1 MSVVFG
7 TSKAFLKQ
15 WHVRVKATYGLVV
28 CVCCLCDPRFISE
41 SERIT
46 LSSGYAADKCQQ
58 HVLRYSQDGQL
69 FIALPTYGDRLLK
82 MSDGTTCWG

>member
-1 MSVVFG
+1 MARA
-7 TSKAFLKQ
+7 SKSNVWA
-15 WHVRVKATYGLVV
+15 
-28 CVCCLCDPRFISE
+28 CCLCLLTHMCDPRFTSE

-46 LSSGYAADKCQQ
+46 LFSGYAADKCQQ